1 MRLPSITMLLRDLD
15 WLGAEKVINKIVAK
29 GFRILHDFEW
39 QPCDG
44 INILVGANS
53 IGKSTVLNAIELVT
67 RCSLH
72 GQPARFAL
80 SPDWFN
86 ADDVE
91 AFFNSLSDAGSAF
104 ANPPEILISVTFRD
118 EPSLAGIKGCQ
129 GPEGAAVNAPGLLI
143 SFSVPVELQSQF
155 TVEAKTQLE
164 NGGNAHVIP
173 TDYYKCTWKSFKGD
187 TLMRRPRGISC
198 SRVNT
203 EPAAH
208 SKAIDSY
215 AKGIICD
222 ELSEEKLRDVS
233 SRFRELAIKVDRD
246 VLEDITIC
254 CGERDS
260 LGLQIDKSPRTD
272 WKNSIV
278 LHRGGLPLAALGSAE
293 QILTKCSVSLSG
305 ADQTSLLLL
314 EEPEC
319 HLSHTSLNELIAII
333 DRAAHDGRQVFV
345 TTHSPIVLNRLGL
358 DRLFVMSSSGHPI
371 GIGDLTDNT
380 VRYFKRISGCDTLR
394 IALADK
400 SVLVEGPTDE
410 MVFDWAFRKMRGC
423 LPWEC
428 GIDVIECGIQHR
440 RLLEFAHA
448 LDKKNI
454 VALRDNDGQQPQHWV
469 DKARPYLSDGR
480 QFFCGACEGGHT
492 IEPQMINAN
501 LGRLDLL
508 ARSVGCDDGTREGL
522 EQYMADNK
530 TEWALS
536 LLEKDVSDTRGL
548 SVPPYIS
555 DAINFIV
562 PKLGGESE

>member
-1 MRLPSITMLLRDLD
+1 M
-15 WLGAEKVINKIVAK
+15 INEIVVK
-29 GFRILHDFEW
+29 GFRILQDFEW
-39 QPCDG
+39 RPCDG

-53 IGKSTVLNAIELVT
+53 AGKSTVLDALELVT
-67 RCSLH
+67 RGSLH

-91 AFFNSLSDAGSAF
+91 AFFDSLSDAGSSF
-104 ANPPEILISVTFRD
+104 ANPPEISIASTFRD

-129 GPEGAAVNAPGLLI
+129 GPDGAAVDAPGLSI
-143 SFSVPVELQSQF
+143 SFSVPMDLLPQF
-155 TVEAKTQLE
+155 IVEAKAQLE
-164 NGGNAHVIP
+164 NGRSAHVVP
-173 TDYYKCTWKSFKGD
+173 TDYYECTWMSFKGD
-187 TLMRRPRGISC
+187 KLLRRPRGVSC
-198 SRVNT
+198 SRVDT

-222 ELSEEKLRDVS
+222 ELSEEKLRSVS
-233 SRFRELAIKVDRD
+233 SRFRDLAIDVDRD
-246 VLEDITIC
+246 VLADITIG

-278 LHRGGLPLAALGSAE
+278 LHRGGLPLAVLGSAE

-333 DRAAHDGRQVFV
+333 DRATRDGRQVFV
-345 TTHSPIVLNRLGL
+345 TTHSPFVLNRLGL
-358 DRLFVMSSSGHPI
+358 DRLSMMSCGGNPI
-371 GIGDLTDNT
+371 GIDSLTDDT
-380 VRYFKRISGCDTLR
+380 VRYFKRVSGCDTLR

-423 LPWEC
+423 LPLER

-440 RLLEFAHA
+440 RLLEFSAA

-454 VALRDNDGQQPQHWV
+454 VALRDNDGRYPQHWTE
-469 DKARPYLSDGR
+469 KAQPFLSDER
-480 QFFCGACEGGHT
+480 QFICGTITGGCT
-492 IEPQMINAN
+492 IEPQMVNAN
-501 LGRLDLL
+501 LESLDLL
-508 ARSVGCDDGTREGL
+508 ARSVGCGDRTSEGL
-522 EQYMADNK
+522 IQYMSDNK

-536 LLEKDVSDTRGL
+536 LLEKDASVTQGL
-548 SVPPYIS
+548 SVPSYIC
-555 DAINFIV
+555 DAINFID
-562 PKLGGESE
+562 PKPEGESE